1 MILGLPSPSLS
12 RHSRASASARM
23 PCIRRLC
30 SAPCLRPA
38 ILVFRHWT
46 LWRPSGVVRTFF
58 RKETNKEII
67 LMRNLNKLM
76 LVTSLTAAAAMSG
89 LTGCSTFQP
98 KSSERTEG
106 RIVDDKKIAS
116 TVKSELKNDPLY
128 KFQDVDVKTFDGVV
142 QLSGFVNS
150 DEQKRRAEEIARGV
164 PGVMEVQ
171 NSISLKPNNTYT

>member
-1 MILGLPSPSLS
+1 
-12 RHSRASASARM
+12 
-23 PCIRRLC
+23 
-30 SAPCLRPA
+30 
-38 ILVFRHWT
+38 
-46 LWRPSGVVRTFF
+46 
-58 RKETNKEII
+58 
-67 LMRNLNKLM
+67 MRNLNKLM
-76 LVTSLTAAAAMSG
+76 LVTSLTAATAVSC

-116 TVKSELKNDPLY
+116 TVKSDLKNDPLY

-171 NSISLKPNNTYT
+171 NSISLKPNNTFAPTGRTTGPNQNYNTTTPTPATTAPPRSNYNNQNNSSSSGTGTSSSSNPNQ